1 MFGGLV
7 GRATSAFLILR
18 REDPQKVPEPRGRK
32 QQESQAPGGGGGQV
46 ENSLSQGCLHPPEP
60 RHGQRQEGRL
70 SPRALQALPGSFAR
84 VQLPQWRP
92 EPQPPRTP
100 GFQGGREQAGAWG
113 ARVPVRDF
121 SRGKKRPETL
131 L

>member
-32 QQESQAPGGGGGQV
+32 QQESQAPGVGAAKWGTA
-46 ENSLSQGCLHPPEP
+46 SPKAAAPPEP
-60 RHGQRQEGRL
+60 RQGRRQESRL
-70 SPRALQALPGSFAR
+70 SPRALQPLPGSFTR
-84 VQLPQWRP
+84 VPFPQWRS
-92 EPQPPRTP
+92 EPSASPDPRFSRGPRT
-100 GFQGGREQAGAWG
+100 GRSLG